1 VFAESIAEMAT
12 STPPAPIA
20 PSLERLGRAL
30 AVADEQLREARR
42 CYRELIE
49 LGRLTTSGASPGA
62 DLNGLTVQGWRVAI
76 LVASGKRDRE
86 VAESLHLSVHTVKTH
101 VKKILATLELHSR
114 WQVRDLLTASGRP
127 GQPPEPLTFPRACLA
142 DRPGGVSP

>member
-1 VFAESIAEMAT
+1 MAT
-12 STPPAPIA
+12 STAAGPIV

-30 AVADEQLREARR
+30 AVADEQLREARL

-49 LGRLTTSGASPGA
+49 LGRLPTSGASPRA
-62 DLNGLTVQGWRVAI
+62 HLNSLTVQERRVAI

-101 VKKILATLELHSR
+101 VKKILSTLELHSR

-127 GQPPEPLTFPRACLA
+127 GPP
-142 DRPGGVSP
+142 S

>member
-1 VFAESIAEMAT
+1 VFPDSTEEMAT
-12 STPPAPIA
+12 STPAGPMV

-49 LGRLTTSGASPGA
+49 LGRLPTSGASPGA
-62 DLNGLTVQGWRVAI
+62 HLNSLTVQERRVAI

-101 VKKILATLELHSR
+101 VKKILATLELRSR
-114 WQVRDLLTASGRP
+114 WQVRDLLTASGRS
-127 GQPPEPLTFPRACLA
+127 GPP
-142 DRPGGVSP
+142 S